1 MRERVT
7 MKLKRRISLA
17 DTVASVILL
26 LWSIITLVVIVQV
39 VLSSFRSYKDLALN
53 GTWTIPEALT
63 LVNHERLIIK
73 DNFLRWMFN
82 SIIIS
87 LTATVFNLYFAS
99 LAAYGLARF
108 RFKCRRVL
116 YLYFML
122 GLMFPSQLGMVPLFI
137 MLRGIGLANSLLGII
152 LIYGASFSLPI
163 FIIYNFVKTVPS
175 ELNEAAKI
183 DGAGEFT
190 IFNRIILPLLS
201 PVVASLLPLVLTSTW
216 NDFFM
221 PMIFLKDD
229 IKKTIPIGIMKY
241 VTGSGFR
248 FSEINH
254 VYAAAALS
262 IAPIMIIYFLAS
274 RRIIAGLTSGAV
286 KE

>member
-1 MRERVT
+1 
-7 MKLKRRISLA
+7 MKRKISLIDSA
-17 DTVASVILL
+17 ASVVLL
-26 LWSIITLVVIVQV
+26 LWSIITLAVIVQV
-39 VLSSFRSYKDLALN
+39 VLSSFRTYKDLALN
-53 GTWTIPEALT
+53 GAWKIPDALT

-87 LTATVFNLYFAS
+87 LTATALNLYLAG

-108 RFKCRRVL
+108 RFRGRKIL

-137 MLRGIGLANSLLGII
+137 MLRGMGLTNNLLGVI
-152 LIYGASFSLPI
+152 LIYVASFSLPI
-163 FIIYNFVKTVPS
+163 FIIYHFVKTVPV

-183 DGAGEFT
+183 DGASEFT
-190 IFNRIILPLLS
+190 IFNRIIFPLLS
-201 PVVASLLPLVLTSTW
+201 PIIASLLPLILTGTW

-262 IAPIMIIYFLAS
+262 ITPVMIIYFLAS
-274 RRIIAGLTSGAV
+274 KKIIAGLTSGAITG
-286 KE
+286 

>member
-1 MRERVT
+1 V
-7 MKLKRRISLA
+7 KQKKSLA
-17 DTVASVILL
+17 DIGASVVLL
-26 LWSIITLVVIVQV
+26 LWGIITLVVLAQV
-39 VLSSFRSYKDLALN
+39 AVSSFRSYKDLALN
-53 GTWTIPEALT
+53 GAWKIPEALT
-63 LVNHERLIIK
+63 LVNHYQLIIK

-82 SIIIS
+82 SIVIS
-87 LTATVFNLYFAS
+87 VTAATLNLYLAS
-99 LAAYGLARF
+99 LAAYGLSRF
-108 RFKCRRVL
+108 RFKGRRIL

-152 LIYGASFSLPI
+152 LIYIASFSLPI
-163 FIIYNFVKTVPS
+163 FIIFNFVKTVPF

-183 DGAGEFT
+183 DGAGEFA
-190 IFNRIILPLLS
+190 IFNRIIFPLLS
-201 PVVASLLPLVLTSTW
+201 PVIASLVPLVLTSTW

-262 IAPIMIIYFLAS
+262 IMPVMIIYFLAS
-274 RRIIAGLTSGAV
+274 KKIITGLTSGAI

>member
-1 MRERVT
+1 
-7 MKLKRRISLA
+7 MKRKYSIV
-17 DTVASVILL
+17 DTAASVFLL
-26 LWSIITLVVIVQV
+26 LWSVITLIVIIQVVI
-39 VLSSFRSYKDLALN
+39 SSFRSYKDLALN
-53 GTWTIPEALT
+53 GPWTTPSAFT

-73 DNFLRWMFN
+73 DNFLKWMMN
-82 SIIIS
+82 SAIIS
-87 LTATVFNLYFAS
+87 VSATTLNLYLAC

-108 RFKCRRVL
+108 RFKGRRFL

-122 GLMFPSQLGMVPLFI
+122 GLMFPNQLGMVPLFI

-152 LIYGASFSLPI
+152 LIYVASLSLPVFVI
-163 FIIYNFVKTVPS
+163 CNFIKTVPT

-190 IFNRIILPLLS
+190 TFNRIIFPLLS
-201 PVVASLLPLVLTSTW
+201 PVVASLLPLVLTGTW

-262 IAPIMIIYFLAS
+262 IIPVMTIYFLAS
-274 RRIIAGLTSGAV
+274 KKIIAGLINGAI